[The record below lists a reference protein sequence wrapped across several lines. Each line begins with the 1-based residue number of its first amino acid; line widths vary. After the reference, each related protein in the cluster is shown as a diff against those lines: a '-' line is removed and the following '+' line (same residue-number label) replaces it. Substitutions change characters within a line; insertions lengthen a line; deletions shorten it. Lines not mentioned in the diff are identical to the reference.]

1 MEFIELCRQF
11 IQIDT
16 SPSHGTGEAGLFL
29 TELCRNSGF
38 DVEAQE
44 ETWLDQPQMNVLARP
59 RNFRGTEQFLLQTH
73 IDTPDPGPF
82 GLWIETGL
90 NPFDA
95 HIKDGKIFGLGAA
108 DSKLDILCKIEA
120 LKRVGVDKD
129 FRVQPV
135 LLATYGEQLG
145 MQGALR
151 MIRKDKIKAKRA
163 FIGAPTDSRIIVS
176 SKGMAQVRVVFPFSE
191 DEMKFKMD
199 HNLRESTSSQNRIF
213 HGKSAHSSNPALG
226 DSAIKKMLD
235 YLMMLPESVSVLEID
250 GGVNF
255 NTVPANAFL
264 DIDPG
269 FGFKDPIIKKI
280 SKVYREIN
288 KLESE
293 FLLYED
299 TGYSPPHP
307 TWNIGIIRTYDDH
320 VVLEGTCRFPSSV
333 PQEVYESWMNR
344 LSHVCI
350 SAGCSFKVVDY
361 KRPFSVPFESEF
373 LKESLRIANQIGISS
388 EVKKLS
394 STNEA
399 SLFSRVGV
407 ECLCF
412 GPGHSEN
419 NIHTPGEHVR
429 IESLEKA
436 IQFYTEAIKRF
447 CL

>member
-11 IQIDT
+11 IEIDT
-16 SPSHGTGEAGLFL
+16 SPSHGTGEAGSFL
-29 TELCRNSGF
+29 VQHCLNLDLE
-38 DVEAQE
+38 VEAQD
-44 ETWLDQPQMNVLARP
+44 ETWADQPQKNVLVKTK
-59 RNFRGTEQFLLQTH
+59 NFEGTEQFLLQTH

-82 GLWIETGL
+82 GLWTETGL

-95 HIKDGKIFGLGAA
+95 HIKDGKIFGLGTA
-108 DSKLDILCKIEA
+108 DSKLDFLCKVEA
-120 LKRVGVDKD
+120 LKRVGVHQK
-129 FRVQPV
+129 FRVQPI

-151 MIRKDKIKAKRA
+151 MIRKNKIKAKQA
-163 FIGAPTDSRIIVS
+163 LIGAPTDSRLIIS
-176 SKGMAQVRVVFPFSE
+176 SKGMAQVKVVFPFSE
-191 DEMKFKMD
+191 DEIKFKMD

-213 HGKSAHSSNPALG
+213 HGKSAHSANPALG

-235 YLMMLPESVSVLEID
+235 YLLMLPDNVSVLEID

-293 FLLYED
+293 FLMYED
-299 TGYSPPHP
+299 AGYKPSHP
-307 TWNIGIIRTYDDH
+307 TWNIGIIRTHDDH
-320 VVLEGTCRFPSSV
+320 VSLEGTCRFPSSIQ
-333 PQEVYESWMNR
+333 QEVYESWMNR

-350 SAGCSFKVVDY
+350 SAGCMFKVVDY
-361 KRPFSVPFESEF
+361 KKPFSVSPNSEF
-373 LKESLRIANQIGISS
+373 LKQTLDIMKDLNLST
-388 EVKKLS
+388 EVTKLS

-399 SLFSRVGV
+399 SLFSRIGV

-429 IESLEKA
+429 IESLEMA
-436 IQFYTEAIKRF
+436 INFYESAIKRF